1 MENENAQSAPPPS
14 KGKLLTR
21 YFFPLKKPEE
31 PGCGTYLI
39 SMFSSESDAARTL
52 KVYDKKHMEFAN
64 LLRTWKLTQ
73 EELGAIPSS
82 SQVDAWLEEDL
93 SNILDR
99 SLVKL
104 GLSREDLLASENLS
118 ELLPTKA
125 ANPMMIYGPL
135 LTSKTII
142 PAEENVFVIRDGQI
156 RFSCYEVMVVA
167 LTQSRIATYTCHYN
181 FMRNSI
187 VQESAKEFLYRDVV
201 SVSTEEIMDN
211 YKFITGQTLS
221 VRRQFK
227 LAVASGDNILVSVAS
242 PEIREKLG
250 AEPLLSNHDESVRA
264 IREMLRTKKDYTE
277 TTSSANSSAK
287 PITQEDAN
295 EPVVRL
301 GKLKKMLDAGLISQ
315 KEFDA
320 KKKEIIANL

>member
-1 MENENAQSAPPPS
+1 MENTQPVTAPPS
-14 KGKLLTR
+14 KEKLLAR

-39 SMFSSESDAARTL
+39 SMFSSESEAARTL
-52 KVYDKKHMEFAN
+52 KIYDKQHMEFVD
-64 LLRTWKLTQ
+64 LLRKWKLSQ
-73 EELGAIPSS
+73 EELSAIPPSE
-82 SQVDAWLEEDL
+82 QVDIWLEEDL

-99 SLVKL
+99 SLIKL

-125 ANPMMIYGPL
+125 MNPMMIYGPL

-142 PAEENVFVIRDGQI
+142 PAEENVFVVRDGQI

-211 YKFITGQTLS
+211 YKFITGQSLS

-242 PEIREKLG
+242 PEIQEKLG

-264 IREMLRTKKDYTE
+264 IREMLRSKKDRTE
-277 TTSSANSSAK
+277 TSQPADIPTQSAV
-287 PITQEDAN
+287 QEDAN

-320 KKKEIIANL
+320 KKKDILADI